1 MKDNLEVIVTSGGTI
16 SRIDD
21 VRHVGNFSTGKTGA
35 EIAEEF
41 LKNGADVHYIYGN
54 NAQRPFR
61 RDMSL
66 DPNKGFFKE
75 SCKALRAYSQFQS
88 NQSRLKE
95 YSVPTFDEYYSTV
108 KDVLM
113 NNPVDVI
120 VLGAAVGDYGAEYN
134 NGKISSDKD
143 KLVIEMSRNPKVIS
157 EIKNWKNDVYQ
168 VGFKLLADVNEGYL
182 IDVAYNHGLKNN
194 SDLTVA
200 NLKTNDPENR
210 PVFFVTPQKD
220 VMRSDPSNLAS
231 MLVESIYQGGKNG
244 NRI

>member
-157 EIKNWKNDVYQ
+157 EIKNWKNDV
-168 VGFKLLADVNEGYL
+168 
-182 IDVAYNHGLKNN
+182 
-194 SDLTVA
+194 
-200 NLKTNDPENR
+200 
-210 PVFFVTPQKD
+210 
-220 VMRSDPSNLAS
+220 
-231 MLVESIYQGGKNG
+231 
-244 NRI
+244 